1 MDNEKKESDKRTARE
16 EKIAQEVAKL
26 IASAKDG
33 KLNEDEINEK
43 LARFDLDVQEIEN
56 VFTEIE
62 AKGITIE
69 ATTLEE
75 KMYLDSL
82 EGTTDDSVK
91 MYLKDIGQ
99 VPLLSSEE
107 EIVLAEKM
115 AKGDQAA
122 KDRLSE
128 ANLRL
133 VVSIAKRRQPRTY
146 ESCRKVRL

>member
-26 IASAKDG
+26 IACAKDG

-43 LARFDLDVQEIEN
+43 LTRFDLDVQEMEN

-62 AKGITIE
+62 SKGITIE
-69 ATTLEE
+69 ETTLEE
-75 KMYLDSL
+75 KMSLDSL

-99 VPLLSSEE
+99 VPLLTSEE

-128 ANLRL
+128 AN
-133 VVSIAKRRQPRTY
+133 SIL
-146 ESCRKVRL
+146 SRKAISVL